1 METEVTPGDEAKAK
15 LIFAPTFPL
24 VRDGKFAPEMDS
36 WTGPPVD
43 LREALQ
49 NAKEVIRRQ
58 SLVRTWAKL
67 EAGCSDGHTYRAD
80 TRNLRRIR
88 LLRGKW
94 RVTTKGVR
102 YHENEF
108 VWWICRMF
116 YRIAWER
123 KSEFI
128 PCPECGKP
136 TDRFRTV
143 SCKVESGQHTEAPCP
158 WIMLPQKEKK

>member
-1 METEVTPGDEAKAK
+1 MTRGDEAKAK

-36 WTGPPVD
+36 WNAPPVD
-43 LREALQ
+43 LREVLQ
-49 NAKEVIRRQ
+49 NAKEAIYRQ
-58 SLVRTWAKL
+58 SLTHTWTDIEL
-67 EAGCSDGHTYRAD
+67 GCSDGHVYHTC
-80 TRNLRRIR
+80 TRNLRRSR
-88 LLRGKW
+88 LFRGKW

-116 YRIAWER
+116 YRFAWER
-123 KSEFI
+123 KSEFN

-136 TDRFRTV
+136 TDRIRRVMKTFSPEGKQQT
-143 SCKVESGQHTEAPCP
+143 AFP
-158 WIMLPQKEKK
+158 WIMLPTGEKK